1 MIVKGATMKRLI
13 LLCLLFL
20 AAPSAFAW
28 ELVIYSPDQPGWLE
42 KLDPEK
48 LPAHVSKTEY
58 DARKRPGDIIGVFP
72 DGTFTGPNAKG
83 LNRKI
88 YRVVT
93 VSNLVDEATAKAWAS
108 KDDNGKPTKAVDAPT
123 TEERA
128 NVEMTAIK
136 AVTVDKVKE
145 SAK

>member
-1 MIVKGATMKRLI
+1 MKRLI
-13 LLCLLFL
+13 LLCLLL

-28 ELVIYSPDQPGWLE
+28 ELVIYSPDNPGWLE
-42 KLDPEK
+42 KLDPAN
-48 LPAHVSKTEY
+48 LPKHVSKTEY
-58 DARKRPGDIIGVFP
+58 DSRKRPGDIIAVFP

-93 VSNLVDEATAKAWAS
+93 VSNLIDEKTAMSWAD
-108 KDDNGKPTKAVDAPT
+108 KDDNGKPTKAIDAPT
-123 TEERA
+123 VEERA
-128 NVEMTAIK
+128 NAAMTAIK
-136 AVTVDKVKE
+136 AVAVDKVKE

>member
-1 MIVKGATMKRLI
+1 MSTTTRLI
-13 LLCLLFL
+13 IFLFL
-20 AAPSAFAW
+20 LLVAPSAFAW

-42 KLDPEK
+42 KLDPAN
-48 LPAHVSKTEY
+48 LPKHVSKAEY
-58 DARKRPGDIIGVFP
+58 DSRKRPGDIIGVYP

-93 VSNLVDEATAKAWAS
+93 VSNLIDEETAMSWMA
-108 KDDNGKPTKAVDAPT
+108 KDGMGKPTKAVDAPT

-128 NVEMTAIK
+128 NTEMTAIK
-136 AVTVDKVKE
+136 AVTADKVKE